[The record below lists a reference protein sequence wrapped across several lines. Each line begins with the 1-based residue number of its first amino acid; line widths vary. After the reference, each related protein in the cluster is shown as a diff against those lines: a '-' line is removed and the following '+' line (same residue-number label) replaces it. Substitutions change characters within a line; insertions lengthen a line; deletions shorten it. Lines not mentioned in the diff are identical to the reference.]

1 MHKRR
6 VEKSVKNEEF
16 WLLDAPKNLLLKDD
30 DINVGSDEN
39 DNSYK
44 ERLVILS

>member
-16 WLLDAPKNLLLKDD
+16 WLIDALKNLLLKDD

-39 DNSYK
+39 YDSYQ
-44 ERLVILS
+44 S